1 MTPISKTLAIAATAF
16 AALSAAAPGHS
27 HGHNHNH
34 KRDAVTIWETKTVTT
49 WTTIDVTTTILP
61 GQQAPPSTIIEE
73 SINHATAPEPEP
85 ESETSTS
92 TTTTTT
98 TTTTA
103 EPETSTTVE
112 PEVTVETP
120 EVQVVK
126 PTVPTVSVPTE
137 IPIPTQ
143 EPEPETTTQ
152 APAPVETSTVE
163 PVPSSGSGS
172 GSGGPCSA
180 GSPCVGQVTFY
191 DTATSMS
198 APSSCGLVN
207 DGSSEN
213 VIALPVGIMQ
223 DSDCGR
229 TVVIKYNGKTSK
241 GTVVDKC
248 MGCDNTSIDLSRHF
262 FSLLASFD
270 AGRLHGV
277 EWYLE

>member
-1 MTPISKTLAIAATAF
+1 MAPISKTLAIAATAF

-27 HGHNHNH
+27 HGHKHNH
-34 KRDAVTIWETKTVTT
+34 KRDAVTVWETKTVTT

-92 TTTTTT
+92 TTT
-98 TTTTA
+98 
-103 EPETSTTVE
+103 
-112 PEVTVETP
+112 
-120 EVQVVK
+120 
-126 PTVPTVSVPTE
+126 
-137 IPIPTQ
+137 
-143 EPEPETTTQ
+143 
-152 APAPVETSTVE
+152 
-163 PVPSSGSGS
+163 
-172 GSGGPCSA
+172 GGPCSA

>member
-1 MTPISKTLAIAATAF
+1 MSP
-16 AALSAAAPGHS
+16 
-27 HGHNHNH
+27 
-34 KRDAVTIWETKTVTT
+34 
-49 WTTIDVTTTILP
+49 LP
-61 GQQAPPSTIIEE
+61 SCP
-73 SINHATAPEPEP
+73 
-85 ESETSTS
+85 
-92 TTTTTT
+92 
-98 TTTTA
+98 
-103 EPETSTTVE
+103 
-112 PEVTVETP
+112 
-120 EVQVVK
+120 
-126 PTVPTVSVPTE
+126 VSRLL
-137 IPIPTQ
+137 
-143 EPEPETTTQ
+143 
-152 APAPVETSTVE
+152 PAPSLRRASTM
-163 PVPSSGSGS
+163 PPLPSPSPSKRPLPAPLPQPPPPLLS
-172 GSGGPCSA
+172 RRLLPLLSLRSLSRPPKSRSSSLPGGPCSA